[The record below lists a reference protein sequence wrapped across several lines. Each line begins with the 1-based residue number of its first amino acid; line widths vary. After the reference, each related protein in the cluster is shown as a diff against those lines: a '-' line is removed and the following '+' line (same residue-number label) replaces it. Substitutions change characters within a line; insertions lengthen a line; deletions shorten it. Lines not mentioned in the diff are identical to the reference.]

1 MKKSVSSFVMFI
13 LFIIVYDVDF
23 VFKQKS
29 VPYLI
34 RPINNVVS
42 ILKLI
47 PKFQITNIINLNLL
61 NKTY

>member
-1 MKKSVSSFVMFI
+1 MKKSVSSFAMLI

-42 ILKLI
+42 ILKLNS
-47 PKFQITNIINLNLL
+47 KFQITNIINLNLL
-61 NKTY
+61 NNTY

>member
-1 MKKSVSSFVMFI
+1 MKKSVSSFAMLI

>member
-42 ILKLI
+42 ILKLNS
-47 PKFQITNIINLNLL
+47 KFQITNIINLNLL
-61 NKTY
+61 NNTY